1 MARSALYEESAIAA
15 DEQGERRK
23 YKVFHIASMIFLVLA
38 AIMIFF
44 SVWFIPSMIVQDAST
59 AVKIFNVVIWCI
71 PLLCFIGSFFLFRA
85 IKRRFNVSFD
95 YTFVQDELRIT
106 KVFNGKSRK
115 YLTTLKAEQML
126 KIGYVESDSF
136 TRMEQGLRG
145 KKPVILTPNREPVE
159 GKIFIYIHYS
169 SSIEKKLYVLECRK
183 ELLEY
188 VVFAAGRNKFD
199 PK

>member
-23 YKVFHIASMIFLVLA
+23 YQVFHIASMIFLVLA

-59 AVKIFNVVIWCI
+59 AVKIFNVAIWCI
-71 PLLCFIGSFFLFRA
+71 PLLCFIGFFFLFRA